1 MLYVCSLSR
10 LNETVSD
17 LGATHVVSLINSD
30 MAVPTP
36 QGILPE
42 QHLFLGF
49 NDIVSPVAGLTPP
62 AEAHV
67 DQLLSFVR
75 GWDRRTPLVVHCWAG
90 ISRSTA
96 GAYITACALNP
107 ERCERD
113 TARQLRQRSPSAT
126 PNGRL
131 IAMADKILGRDGR
144 MIDAI
149 REIGRGA
156 TAFEGTPFEMPID

>member
-10 LNETVSD
+10 LTETVSKV
-17 LGATHVVSLINSD
+17 GAGHLVTLINSEMD
-30 MAVPTP
+30 VPTP
-36 QGILPE
+36 PLISPD

-49 NDIVSPVAGLTPP
+49 NDILAPINGLTPP

-67 DQLLSFVR
+67 DRLLAFV
-75 GWDRRTPLVVHCWAG
+75 GNWDRTAPLVIHCWAG

-107 ERCERD
+107 EFNERD
-113 TARQLRQRSPSAT
+113 LAQELRKRAPSAT

-131 IAMADKILGRDGR
+131 VSMADKILGREGR

-156 TAFEGTPFEMPID
+156 TAFEGTPFEMPLN